1 MSEGCYQFALWLSV
15 FLCKPLLVFCLRRF
29 LILQCTLC
37 ATACC
42 LQGAGAW
49 EGQWEWKGNWLPK
62 NLSFSS
68 HCQNL
73 VKNMPLIFLFH
84 HETRNAASFCFSLPN
99 SQHILPFVEWLK
111 LKASPCM
118 TRVMFLTVS
127 NHIWTFSTKLLSD
140 LWQYLLW
147 CLLGTDFPPD
157 HRQQLQRSNET
168 SNLIPVSGRPM
179 PHLSFLSSAY
189 LHDCTFFLFCWSK
202 SLSSISAMLASL
214 RVLLDCQIAVTHF
227 KLVLFQRVTK
237 VDADFPAC
245 LFLVYL
251 LELWLWY

>member
-1 MSEGCYQFALWLSV
+1 ML
-15 FLCKPLLVFCLRRF
+15 
-29 LILQCTLC
+29 
-37 ATACC
+37 
-42 LQGAGAW
+42 
-49 EGQWEWKGNWLPK
+49 
-62 NLSFSS
+62 
-68 HCQNL
+68 
-73 VKNMPLIFLFH
+73 LIFLFY
-84 HETRNAASFCFSLPN
+84 HETWNAASFYFSLPDI
-99 SQHILPFVEWLK
+99 QHILPFVEWLK

-118 TRVMFLTVS
+118 TRVTFLTVS
-127 NHIWTFSTKLLSD
+127 NHIWTSSTKLLSD

-179 PHLSFLSSAY
+179 QHLSFLSAAY
-189 LHDCTFFLFCWSK
+189 LHMAAHFFLFCWSK

-227 KLVLFQRVTK
+227 EVVLFQRVTK
-237 VDADFPAC
+237 VDADFPAY

-251 LELWLWY
+251 LEFGLLY